1 VADGYLQVCV
11 ELARDRRTAIKAA
24 MGVAS
29 DVPPEGHPPCSR
41 HHPWVSRVA
50 FRSGV
55 RQSSWCDG
63 DGETGDQV
71 TAVVRGQEEQEASV
85 VPPRLLSAEE
95 VATILG
101 VPVKTL
107 YQWRYKGA
115 GPAGVR
121 VGRHLRYRT
130 ADIEAWIE
138 GRIAEDRRP
147 RVG

>member
-1 VADGYLQVCV
+1 VNWQTG
-11 ELARDRRTAIKAA
+11 
-24 MGVAS
+24 
-29 DVPPEGHPPCSR
+29 
-41 HHPWVSRVA
+41 
-50 FRSGV
+50 
-55 RQSSWCDG
+55 
-63 DGETGDQV
+63 GEV
-71 TAVVRGQEEQEASV
+71 TAVVRGQEEQEPTL
-85 VPPRLLSAEE
+85 VPQRLLWAEE

-130 ADIEAWIE
+130 DIEAWIE
-138 GRIAEDRRP
+138 GRIAEERRP